1 MRTEDAMNA
10 IAEAGKTGGAPS
22 DLPRIVF
29 ASRASRVGVIRG
41 AGRMDRSTHARI
53 VAAVDRW
60 IVAHRAGLLARVGS
74 LVAFPTL
81 SPPGRNTDDAQGAIA
96 AWCAELGGEV
106 ERVPVYPGDSDV
118 VARWPAAPGGTGRSL
133 LFNGHID
140 VAEVA
145 AEGWDSPPFATT
157 ERAGRIYGRGV
168 GDMKGGLAAAIFALE
183 ALRACGARP
192 GGEVVIESVI
202 GEESGEWGT
211 VACIERGYRADLA
224 IVPEPTGL
232 RPCGQGGVITGWVT
246 IQSPQTLHDGV
257 RARTIHAGGGLV
269 GANAIEKMMRLIA
282 ALNDLERHWA
292 VTKRYPGFAPGATTI
307 NPAVIEGGR
316 HPAFMADRCALWIT
330 VHFYPDERWEEV
342 TAAIEEHLRRAA
354 AADPWLREHPP
365 TFAWGGCSMIEERG
379 EIFPAVALDPDAP
392 GLATLGRAHAAV
404 RGETPAA
411 TMWPSVSDAGWL
423 ARAGIPTIIYGP
435 GELAE
440 AHTTNESIAIDELT
454 DAARVYA
461 RLIAEWCEL
470 EMAP

>member
-1 MRTEDAMNA
+1 MRTEAAMLV
-10 IAEAGKTGGAPS
+10 IVEAGKTGGAPS
-22 DLPRIVF
+22 DLPFLVF
-29 ASRASRVGVIRG
+29 VRRVVGRDVSE
-41 AGRMDRSTHARI
+41 GRMEHDTQAQLLI
-53 VAAVDRW
+53 TIDRW
-60 IVAHRAGLLARVGS
+60 LVTHRAELLARIGA

-81 SPPGRNTDDAQGAIA
+81 SPPGRNTDDAQRAVA
-96 AWCAELGGEV
+96 AWFAELGGAV
-106 ERVPVYPGDSDV
+106 EWLPVYPGDSDV
-118 VARWPAAPGGTGRSL
+118 VGRWPAAPGATGRSL

-145 AEGWDSPPFATT
+145 TEGWASPPFALTA
-157 ERAGRIYGRGV
+157 RGGRVYGRGV

-183 ALRACGARP
+183 ALRACGTRP
-192 GGEVVIESVI
+192 GGEVIIESVI

-232 RPCGQGGVITGWVT
+232 QPCGQGGVITGWVT

-292 VTKRYPGFAPGATTI
+292 VTKAYPGFAPGATTI

-330 VHFYPDERWEEV
+330 VHFYPDERWEDA
-342 TAAIEEHLRRAA
+342 TAAIEDHLCRAA
-354 AADPWLREHPP
+354 AADPWLRDHPP
-365 TFAWGGCSMIEERG
+365 TFAWGGRSMIAERG
-379 EIFPAVALDPDAP
+379 ELFPAVALDPDAP
-392 GLATLGRAHAAV
+392 GLAALGRAHAAI
-404 RGETPAA
+404 RGEAPLA

-440 AHTTNESIAIDELT
+440 AHTTNESIAIEELLA
-454 DAARVYA
+454 AARVYA
-461 RLIAEWCEL
+461 RLIAEWCGL
-470 EMAP
+470 AVAP

>member
-1 MRTEDAMNA
+1 MEHD
-10 IAEAGKTGGAPS
+10 
-22 DLPRIVF
+22 
-29 ASRASRVGVIRG
+29 
-41 AGRMDRSTHARI
+41 THAQL
-53 VAAVDRW
+53 VAAIDRW
-60 IVAHRAGLLARVGS
+60 LVAHRAELLARVGA

-81 SPPGRNTDDAQGAIA
+81 SPPGRNTDDAQRAIA
-96 AWCAELGGEV
+96 AWFAELGGEV
-106 ERVPVYPGDSDV
+106 AWLPVYPGDSSV
-118 VARWPAAPGGTGRSL
+118 VGRWPAAPGATGRSL

-145 AEGWDSPPFATT
+145 TEGWESPPFAMT
-157 ERAGRIYGRGV
+157 ERAGRVYGRGV

-192 GGEVVIESVI
+192 GGEVIIESVI

-211 VACIERGYRADLA
+211 VACIERA
-224 IVPEPTGL
+224 IVLEPTGL
-232 RPCGQGGVITGWVT
+232 RPSGQGGVITGWVT

-292 VTKRYPGFAPGATTI
+292 VTKTYPGFAPGATTI

-354 AADPWLREHPP
+354 AADPWLRDHPP
-365 TFAWGGCSMIEERG
+365 TFVWGGRSMIAERG

-392 GLATLGRAHAAV
+392 GLAALGRAHAAIH
-404 RGETPAA
+404 GEMPAA
-411 TMWPSVSDAGWL
+411 TMSPSVCDGGWL
-423 ARAGIPTIIYGP
+423 AHAGIPTIIYGP

-440 AHTTNESIAIDELT
+440 AHTTNESIAIAELVA
-454 DAARVYA
+454 AARVYA
-461 RLIAEWCEL
+461 RLIAGWCGL
-470 EMAP
+470 EAAP

>member
-1 MRTEDAMNA
+1 MEHD
-10 IAEAGKTGGAPS
+10 
-22 DLPRIVF
+22 
-29 ASRASRVGVIRG
+29 
-41 AGRMDRSTHARI
+41 THAQL
-53 VAAVDRW
+53 VAAIDRW
-60 IVAHRAGLLARVGS
+60 LVAHRAELLARVGA

-81 SPPGRNTDDAQGAIA
+81 SPPGRNTDDAQRAIA
-96 AWCAELGGEV
+96 AWFAELGGEV
-106 ERVPVYPGDSDV
+106 AWLPVYPGDSSV
-118 VARWPAAPGGTGRSL
+118 VGRWPAAPGATGRSL

-145 AEGWDSPPFATT
+145 TEGWESPPFAMT
-157 ERAGRIYGRGV
+157 ERAGRVYGRGV

-192 GGEVVIESVI
+192 GGEVIIESVI

-232 RPCGQGGVITGWVT
+232 RPSGQGGVITGWVT

-292 VTKRYPGFAPGATTI
+292 VTKTYPGFAPGATTI

-330 VHFYPDERWEEV
+330 VHFYPDERREEV

-354 AADPWLREHPP
+354 AADPWLRDHPP
-365 TFAWGGCSMIEERG
+365 TFVWGGRSMIAERG

-392 GLATLGRAHAAV
+392 GLAALGRAHAAIH
-404 RGETPAA
+404 GEMPAA
-411 TMWPSVSDAGWL
+411 TMSPSVCDGGWL
-423 ARAGIPTIIYGP
+423 AHAGIPTIIYGP

-440 AHTTNESIAIDELT
+440 AHTTNESIAIAELVA
-454 DAARVYA
+454 AARVYA
-461 RLIAEWCEL
+461 RLIAGWCGL
-470 EMAP
+470 EAAP

>member
-1 MRTEDAMNA
+1 MENDT
-10 IAEAGKTGGAPS
+10 
-22 DLPRIVF
+22 L
-29 ASRASRVGVIRG
+29 
-41 AGRMDRSTHARI
+41 ARL
-53 VAAVDRW
+53 VAAIDRW
-60 IVAHRAGLLARVGS
+60 LLAHRAGLLARIGS

-81 SPPGRNTDDAQGAIA
+81 SPPGRNTADAQRAIA
-96 AWCAELGGEV
+96 AWFAELGGAV
-106 ERVPVYPGDSDV
+106 EWLSVYPGDSDV
-118 VARWPAAPGGTGRSL
+118 VGRWPAAPGATGRSL

-145 AEGWDSPPFATT
+145 EEGWESPPFVLV
-157 ERAGRIYGRGV
+157 ERAGRVYGRGV

-183 ALRACGARP
+183 GVRACGARP
-192 GGEVVIESVI
+192 GGEVIIESVV

-246 IQSPQTLHDGV
+246 VQSPQTLHDGV

-292 VTKRYPGFAPGATTI
+292 VTKTYPGFAPGATTI

-330 VHFYPDERWEEV
+330 VHFYPDERWEDV
-342 TAAIEEHLRRAA
+342 TAEIEEQLRRAA

-365 TFAWGGCSMIEERG
+365 TFLWGGRSMIEERG
-379 EIFPAVALDPDAP
+379 EIFPAVALDPDTP
-392 GLATLGRAHAAV
+392 GLAALGRAHAAI
-404 RGETPAA
+404 RGAAPAP

-440 AHTTNESIAIDELT
+440 AHTTNESIAVAELV

-461 RLIAEWCEL
+461 RLIAGWCGL
-470 EMAP
+470 EAAP

>member
-1 MRTEDAMNA
+1 MQHETQTRLATA
-10 IAEAGKTGGAPS
+10 I
-22 DLPRIVF
+22 DC
-29 ASRASRVGVIRG
+29 
-41 AGRMDRSTHARI
+41 
-53 VAAVDRW
+53 W
-60 IVAHRAGLLARVGS
+60 IVAHRAALVGRVGS

-81 SPPGRNTDDAQGAIA
+81 SPPGRNTDAAQRAIA
-96 AWCAELGGEV
+96 AWLAELGGAV
-106 ERVPVYPGDSDV
+106 ESVPIYPGDSDV
-118 VARWPAAPGGTGRSL
+118 VGRWHAAPGATGRSL

-145 AEGWDSPPFATT
+145 EEGWDSPPFALA

-183 ALRACGARP
+183 AVRACGARP
-192 GGEVVIESVI
+192 GGEIIVESVI

-232 RPCGQGGVITGWVT
+232 RPCGQGGVITGWIT

-282 ALNDLERHWA
+282 ALNELERHWA
-292 VTKRYPGFAPGATTI
+292 VTKAYPGFAPGATTI

-330 VHFYPDERWEEV
+330 VHFYPDERWEDV
-342 TAAIEEHLRRAA
+342 TAAIEDHLGRAA
-354 AADPWLREHPP
+354 AADPWLRDHPP
-365 TFAWGGCSMIEERG
+365 TFRWGGRSMIEERG
-379 EIFPAVALDPDAP
+379 EIFPAVALDPDDP
-392 GLATLGRAHAAV
+392 GLAALGRAHAAI

-440 AHTTNESIAIDELT
+440 AHTTNESIAVDELVE
-454 DAARVYA
+454 AARVYA
-461 RLIAEWCEL
+461 RLIAEWCGL
-470 EMAP
+470 EALR